1 MESSY
6 PERVSIL
13 QMSFGVTLLSVD
25 EMGELC
31 RVADEEDCLRDVSYY
46 FEGSGRE
53 TYWECC

>member
-1 MESSY
+1 MESSH

-13 QMSFGVTLLSVD
+13 QMSFGVTLLSMD
-25 EMGELC
+25 EMRELC
-31 RVADEEDCLRDVSYY
+31 RVADEEDCSPDVSYR